1 MKLSKLALAAISA
14 TALLVGCAANNG
26 QVTLQKSDQ
35 VSQARVIGS
44 YFGYKKIKDSEIPK
58 DKYVARE
65 SFLYNLVDHT
75 SALSVP
81 NVGMGGVHGWSGF
94 GVGLGLSLLQGFL
107 APEAYEMLPGAFGF
121 VPVQYAKT
129 KEEARDYWFKTMKQS
144 LIEANKRWNQGY
156 KLKFYTADGSN
167 EDIPV
172 EIVYF
177 INPEKGCPANEE
189 VRNIYKTCRM
199 DLRVMAQN
207 SDTPQVIPSAFT
219 NGKVING
226 WKVNNFA
233 MYYETKRTNISW
245 IISKDSQ
252 FNRDDLYKHWMKT
265 LPQYSYVYSEPHKD
279 LKGEKVPPYII
290 ERNKSHFWV
299 IPAKETKSTKK

>member
-1 MKLSKLALAAISA
+1 MKLSKLALIAISA
-14 TALLVGCAANNG
+14 SAILAGCASNN
-26 QVTLQKSDQ
+26 QIALQKSDQ

-44 YFGYKKIKDSEIPK
+44 YFGYGKLKDAAVPK
-58 DKYVARE
+58 DQYVASE
-65 SFLYNLVDHT
+65 NFLYNLVDHT

-199 DLRVMAQN
+199 DLRVMAQS
-207 SDTPQVIPSAFT
+207 SDTPQVIPAAFT
-219 NGKVING
+219 DGKVVNG
-226 WKVNNFA
+226 WKVNNLRCT
-233 MYYETKRTNISW
+233 TKQSGQIFPGSLRRTHNLIVMTYTNI
-245 IISKDSQ
+245 
-252 FNRDDLYKHWMKT
+252 
-265 LPQYSYVYSEPHKD
+265 
-279 LKGEKVPPYII
+279 G
-290 ERNKSHFWV
+290 
-299 IPAKETKSTKK
+299 